1 MLKISNKDKNAKKA
15 CTDEGCMVGNKGLSC
30 RTNEVVYQ
38 ITCKECN
45 DIYIGETSRN
55 AHTRSKEHAEDLR
68 RMLEG
73 SVLRKHELMKHGGQ
87 HVEFEM
93 EVLSSFQHDPLA
105 RQCAEA
111 NWINKIK

>member
-1 MLKISNKDKNAKKA
+1 
-15 CTDEGCMVGNKGLSC
+15 MVGNKGGNC

-45 DIYIGETSRN
+45 DVYIGESSRN
-55 AHTRSKEHAEDLR
+55 AHTRSKEHVEDLR

-73 SVLRKHELMKHGGQ
+73 SVLRKHELKKHGGKQ
-87 HVEFEM
+87 VEFEM
-93 EVLSSFQHDPLA
+93 KVLCSFQHDPLA

-111 NWINKIK
+111 HEINKIEPEKRINSKTEYH